1 MSTWLQPSFSWLQE
15 SRQPESVLLCHHGR
29 RERGEC
35 ESDFSDPGVRCHV
48 FLVAVVVVFAVL
60 AAADF
65 ATGICHG
72 LFGLI
77 PGRVPPA
84 GSDGQSQPSCCS
96 SARVQM
102 CARNGCNAVMIG
114 VVVV

>member
-35 ESDFSDPGVRCHV
+35 ESDFSDPGV
-48 FLVAVVVVFAVL
+48 VVFAVL

-84 GSDGQSQPSCCS
+84 GSDEQSQPSCCS